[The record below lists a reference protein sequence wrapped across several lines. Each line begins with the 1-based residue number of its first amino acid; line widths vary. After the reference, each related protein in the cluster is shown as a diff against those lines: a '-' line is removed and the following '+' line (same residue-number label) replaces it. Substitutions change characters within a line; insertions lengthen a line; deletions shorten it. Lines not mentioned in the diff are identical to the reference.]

1 MAQPARTLSTSTEPT
16 EPQRMSTDDTG
27 RFAIDSSER
36 GTMLP
41 PGEDG
46 AAEVLS
52 LEELGGS
59 LIESPPRT
67 APPPPPPVRAA
78 APVSGVFR
86 SGETDV
92 DVAFAERIISLSPI
106 YTPAETAQGER
117 AVLEIEDLSLR
128 PDNPYLASSLVP
140 PTGHGSSRGKLLAVG
155 AAVLALLGGGAA
167 WYSSPRVPAPVARAR
182 TSAMQQGHHAAAS
195 SAPALAA
202 PMLAQTAETAV
213 PAPVA
218 PAAASPVEPAAL
230 PAAPPLK
237 PTPAKARVVASASPV
252 PALVAPAPASAVAP
266 GSAVVPAASEAGTAQ
281 PAVPAV
287 DESLPALPT
296 REQVVAGFDSV
307 RPQLEQCAAGQ
318 HGVASVAATVASSG
332 RVSYALVQGKFAGTP
347 EGSCMA
353 LAVRQAHFPRFSQAS
368 LKVVYPFSL

>member
-41 PGEDG
+41 PAEEG
-46 AAEVLS
+46 AVEMLS
-52 LEELGGS
+52 LEDLGGS
-59 LIESPPRT
+59 LIESAPRT
-67 APPPPPPVRAA
+67 APPPPPKARAAA

-86 SGETDV
+86 SGEADV
-92 DVAFAERIISLSPI
+92 ETAFAERIISLSPI
-106 YTPAETAQGER
+106 YTQAETAQSER

-140 PTGHGSSRGKLLAVG
+140 PTEHTSRGNLLAVG
-155 AAVLALLGGGAA
+155 AAVLALLGGGAV
-167 WYSSPRVPAPVARAR
+167 WYSSHGVQAPVARPRA
-182 TSAMQQGHHAAAS
+182 SAMRQGHRVAT
-195 SAPALAA
+195 SAPALTLAA
-202 PMLAQTAETAV
+202 PTPAQAAAV
-213 PAPVA
+213 PAPVTT
-218 PAAASPVEPAAL
+218 AAANPVVEHAL
-230 PAAPPLK
+230 PVAASLK
-237 PTPAKARVVASASPV
+237 PTPAKARVVASASAV
-252 PALVAPAPASAVAP
+252 QAAEAPAPARAGVAP
-266 GSAVVPAASEAGTAQ
+266 GSAVVPAAAEASTAQ
-281 PAVPAV
+281 PAVPALE
-287 DESLPALPT
+287 ESLPALPT

-307 RPQLEQCAAGQ
+307 RAQLEQCAAGQ

-353 LAVRQAHFPRFSQAS
+353 LAVRQAHFPRFTQAS